1 MEQQDS
7 VKGELQTL
15 IMLEQQQN
23 QTLDAI
29 HSKGAFNPT
38 VQQTGGFGFGASH
51 YAPNMGGIQ
60 RIPVAGEYMN
70 QIHNAMN
77 FTQNI
82 PGMEPLNNFAAKV
95 RNATVNSRVESTN
108 PLYANESK
116 MSMEAR
122 ELSGANLGEKM
133 ATGTLSGVSMLSGF
147 AGSSIGS
154 ALGSGMIGSLV
165 GGAVGGAAVGAVVDI
180 GVDQMKQNFAYN
192 KYLLQNSY
200 RFINPFESN
209 NDRNAAG
216 FNRSE
221 RWDTANWLRKF
232 NTKMKISDDDTMMLL
247 QGFTEGDLLRDTS
260 DVESFKKKMEQLT
273 KSVKTM
279 ALSLNETYEEVVQTM
294 ADLKKAGLDTR
305 DYKAIAGLG
314 KITGS
319 FTGQDAGNVVDYQ
332 TKLAKALANGT
343 SLDINKTMSL
353 VQGTESFL
361 GYLYSEAE
369 KNQDTDENARLLYNR
384 INNRGGVEGATSDY
398 LQISKEMLGTNGTQF
413 NVAGAA
419 FYDYKNGQWVFNKDR
434 YEQYKNSDFNTIAKA
449 GAANMQAAG
458 KAGIAEWQSNAGNIM
473 MGDFGSDVSSMAD
486 LFRTIVNAA
495 KRTSG
500 MEDWSTANVME
511 NIFGLKGE
519 DTKFMSQLTDEINN
533 HPDIPGKINA
543 MAFAQTAMDDVLSNR
558 VGFGYELKNMW
569 EGAKDAIGDL
579 FSPIGRFFGWAGEGI
594 SDWWYGGTTDMNK
607 LRERWGSMDWD
618 NSPTKG
624 LRDALAEYARVA
636 QKTGYS
642 GDNIYSELGID
653 KTSDI
658 TSRGVYSSIDKLAE
672 ALQGLADDVTSYA
685 QVIRN
690 AAEKSNVSEG
700 VAAAAVK
707 ELGIT
712 DSTKAQEAIGKIGK
726 YKQSGLTEENAL
738 RKYLE
743 ENGKS
748 KDEVDNVIK
757 QVNQRGS
764 EYFADDLEIT
774 TNDANYGKDE
784 TAEKIF
790 GAKDGRKEL
799 ATSRVENIDEDN
811 IDNDSIPA
819 ARMAAFFGIGYD
831 ESEKNILGHTKIKE
845 EDLTKIIQATW
856 DNMSETADM
865 FLNNSFNGLSAQEKY
880 DRLYAFAQ
888 GSSFLKTQGVKWY
901 GGNIKKAMEENDG
914 LRDLGTM
921 SQGPWFI
928 TSQGGQGD
936 DYTIRKQFLDA
947 AEKYI
952 LNDDTTKQ
960 YYEEKKKVGGD
971 AFDRYL
977 RGETEG
983 ETFKN
988 FIKNGAAGMYDATL
1002 SERIKNEIKGKT
1014 LDEMKDYFSD
1024 RIDKAGGSNG
1034 EQGQRNREFEQARQK
1049 LLESVGTDINK
1060 RKEMAQYLDDNGK
1073 ASAKEI
1079 KDKFGVDQG
1088 TAEDYVTKRNAV
1100 GANAEYLASLRSA
1113 YSWADDQE
1121 EDSEARADAY
1131 MMLGRAVGV
1140 SADKKKII
1148 EKNLKN
1154 FDKMT
1159 PDQIDKVFKNAGDV
1173 ISESMFGDF
1182 AGQKVT
1188 AENREAIGQQLVASL
1203 SSSGMFKQDQ
1213 INDMV
1218 SYYINGTDSNGNKI
1232 LADNQTLDND
1242 SMSKFVSAVMN
1253 NITNGTM
1260 TNEDTNL
1267 KSSMD
1272 SLKKSVDNAT
1282 EAIKGT
1288 EGYKDK
1294 DADSGASYNVVLA
1307 DTKDKSSGVVKGNN
1321 NGTSS
1326 STSNNNSDW
1335 NFNDSR
1341 FPGSRKL

>member
-165 GGAVGGAAVGAVVDI
+165 GGAVGGAAIGAVVDI

-473 MGDFGSDVSSMAD
+473 MSDFGSDVSSMAD

-774 TNDANYGKDE
+774 TNDADYGKDE
-784 TAEKIF
+784 TAEKLF
-790 GAKDGRKEL
+790 GAKDNRREL
-799 ATSRVENIDEDN
+799 AAAKVKDIDEDN
-811 IDNDSIPA
+811 IDNASIPA
-819 ARMAAFFGIGYD
+819 ARMAAIFGINYD
-831 ESEKNILGHTKIKE
+831 ESEKNAIGHTKIKE
-845 EDLTKIIQATW
+845 EDLTRISQATME
-856 DNMSETADM
+856 NMSETAVM
-865 FLNNSFNGLSAQEKY
+865 FSNGDFNNLSAQEKY

-888 GSSFLKTQGVKWY
+888 GASFLKNREIDLSDDV
-901 GGNIKKAMEENDG
+901 KKAIE
-914 LRDLGTM
+914 
-921 SQGPWFI
+921 Q
-928 TSQGGQGD
+928 
-936 DYTIRKQFLDA
+936 
-947 AEKYI
+947 
-952 LNDDTTKQ
+952 NDDLKTLSKFGGIGVLSNLVPDDDITTNQVFVDTAKKYVLDNDDIRQ
-960 YYEEKKKVGGD
+960 YYEEKKKTTNS
-971 AFDRYL
+971 RS
-977 RGETEG
+977 ETES
-983 ETFKN
+983 FMD
-988 FIKNGAAGMYDATL
+988 FIKNGAAGMYDTTL
-1002 SERIKNEIKGKT
+1002 SEKIKKETEGMTVN
-1014 LDEMKDYFSD
+1014 EMKDYFSD
-1024 RIDKAGGSNG
+1024 KIDEAGGSNG
-1034 EQGQRNREFEQARQK
+1034 DQGKRNREFEQARQK
-1049 LLESVGTDINK
+1049 MLESVGNDINK
-1060 RKEMAQYLDDNGK
+1060 RRELAQYLEDNGK
-1073 ASAKEI
+1073 SSAKEI
-1079 KDKFGVDQG
+1079 KDKFGIDQG

-1100 GANAEYLASLRSA
+1100 GANAEYLASLRNA
-1113 YSWADDQE
+1113 YSVADNQE

-1154 FDKMT
+1154 FNKMT
-1159 PDQIDKVFKNAGDV
+1159 PDQIDEVFKNAGDV

-1182 AGQKVT
+1182 AGQQVT

-1232 LADNQTLDND
+1232 LADGQTLDND

-1341 FPGSRKL
+1341 FPGARKR

>member
-51 YAPNMGGIQ
+51 YVPNMGGIQ

-165 GGAVGGAAVGAVVDI
+165 GGAVGGAAVGAFVDI

-511 NIFGLKGE
+511 NIFGIKGE

-569 EGAKDAIGDL
+569 EGAKDTIGDL

-712 DSTKAQEAIGKIGK
+712 DSTKAQEAIGKIGE

-743 ENGKS
+743 ENGKP
-748 KDEVDNVIK
+748 KEEVDKIIN

-784 TAEKIF
+784 TAEKLF
-790 GAKDGRKEL
+790 GAKDNRREL
-799 ATSRVENIDEDN
+799 AAAKVKDIDEDN
-811 IDNDSIPA
+811 IDNASIPA
-819 ARMAAFFGIGYD
+819 ARMAAIFGINYD
-831 ESEKNILGHTKIKE
+831 ESEKNVIGHTKIKE
-845 EDLTKIIQATW
+845 EDLTRISQATME
-856 DNMSETADM
+856 NMSETAVM
-865 FLNNSFNGLSAQEKY
+865 FSNGDFNNLSAQEKY
-880 DRLYAFAQ
+880 DRLYAFSQ
-888 GSSFLKTQGVKWY
+888 GASFLKNRGIDLSDD
-901 GGNIKKAMEENDG
+901 IKKAIEQND
-914 LRDLGTM
+914 DLKTLSKFSGIGVL
-921 SQGPWFI
+921 SNLVPDDDI
-928 TSQGGQGD
+928 TTNQVFVD
-936 DYTIRKQFLDA
+936 TAK
-947 AEKYI
+947 KYI
-952 LNDDTTKQ
+952 LDNDDIRQ
-960 YYEEKKKVGGD
+960 YYEEKKKTTNS
-971 AFDRYL
+971 RS
-977 RGETEG
+977 ETES
-983 ETFKN
+983 FKD
-988 FIKNGAAGMYDATL
+988 FIKNGAAGMYDTTL
-1002 SERIKNEIKGKT
+1002 SEKIKKETEGMTVN
-1014 LDEMKDYFSD
+1014 EMKDYFSD
-1024 RIDKAGGSNG
+1024 KIDEAGGSNG
-1034 EQGQRNREFEQARQK
+1034 DQGKRNREFEQARQK
-1049 LLESVGTDINK
+1049 MLESVGNDINK
-1060 RKEMAQYLDDNGK
+1060 RRELAQYLEDNGK
-1073 ASAKEI
+1073 SSAKEI
-1079 KDKFGVDQG
+1079 KDKFGIDQG

-1100 GANAEYLASLRSA
+1100 GANAEYLASLRNA
-1113 YSWADDQE
+1113 YSVADNQE

-1154 FDKMT
+1154 FNKMT
-1159 PDQIDKVFKNAGDV
+1159 PDQIDEVFKNAGDV

-1218 SYYINGTDSNGNKI
+1218 SYYINGTDNNGNQI
-1232 LADNQTLDND
+1232 LKDGQTLDND

-1326 STSNNNSDW
+1326 STNNNLDVS
-1335 NFNDSR
+1335 SR
-1341 FPGSRKL
+1341 AQRFGTFSSAN

>member
-1 MEQQDS
+1 
-7 VKGELQTL
+7 
-15 IMLEQQQN
+15 
-23 QTLDAI
+23 
-29 HSKGAFNPT
+29 
-38 VQQTGGFGFGASH
+38 
-51 YAPNMGGIQ
+51 
-60 RIPVAGEYMN
+60 
-70 QIHNAMN
+70 
-77 FTQNI
+77 
-82 PGMEPLNNFAAKV
+82 
-95 RNATVNSRVESTN
+95 
-108 PLYANESK
+108 
-116 MSMEAR
+116 
-122 ELSGANLGEKM
+122 
-133 ATGTLSGVSMLSGF
+133 
-147 AGSSIGS
+147 
-154 ALGSGMIGSLV
+154 
-165 GGAVGGAAVGAVVDI
+165 
-180 GVDQMKQNFAYN
+180 
-192 KYLLQNSY
+192 
-200 RFINPFESN
+200 
-209 NDRNAAG
+209 
-216 FNRSE
+216 
-221 RWDTANWLRKF
+221 
-232 NTKMKISDDDTMMLL
+232 MKISDDDTMMLL

-511 NIFGLKGE
+511 NIFGIKGE

-569 EGAKDAIGDL
+569 EGAKDTIGDL

-743 ENGKS
+743 ENGKP
-748 KDEVDNVIK
+748 KEEVDKIIN

-784 TAEKIF
+784 TAEKLF
-790 GAKDGRKEL
+790 GAKDNRREL
-799 ATSRVENIDEDN
+799 AAAKVKDIDEDN
-811 IDNDSIPA
+811 IDNASIPA
-819 ARMAAFFGIGYD
+819 ARMAAIFGINYD
-831 ESEKNILGHTKIKE
+831 ESEKNVIGHTKIKE
-845 EDLTKIIQATW
+845 EDLTRISQATME
-856 DNMSETADM
+856 NMSETAVM
-865 FLNNSFNGLSAQEKY
+865 FSNGDFNNLSAQEKY
-880 DRLYAFAQ
+880 DRLYAFSQ
-888 GSSFLKTQGVKWY
+888 GASFLKNRGIDLSDD
-901 GGNIKKAMEENDG
+901 IKKAIEQND
-914 LRDLGTM
+914 DLKTLSKFSGIGVL
-921 SQGPWFI
+921 SNLVPDDDI
-928 TSQGGQGD
+928 TTNQVFVD
-936 DYTIRKQFLDA
+936 TAK
-947 AEKYI
+947 KYI
-952 LNDDTTKQ
+952 LDNDDIRQ
-960 YYEEKKKVGGD
+960 YYEEKKKTTNS
-971 AFDRYL
+971 RS
-977 RGETEG
+977 ETES
-983 ETFKN
+983 FKD
-988 FIKNGAAGMYDATL
+988 FIKNGAAGMYDTTL
-1002 SERIKNEIKGKT
+1002 SEKIKKETEGMTVN
-1014 LDEMKDYFSD
+1014 EMKDYFSD
-1024 RIDKAGGSNG
+1024 KIDEAGGSNG
-1034 EQGQRNREFEQARQK
+1034 DQGKRNREFEQARQK
-1049 LLESVGTDINK
+1049 MLESVGNDINK
-1060 RKEMAQYLDDNGK
+1060 RRELAQYLEDNGK
-1073 ASAKEI
+1073 SSAKEI
-1079 KDKFGVDQG
+1079 KDKFGIDQG

-1100 GANAEYLASLRSA
+1100 GANAEYLASLRNA
-1113 YSWADDQE
+1113 YSVADNQE

-1154 FDKMT
+1154 FNKMT
-1159 PDQIDKVFKNAGDV
+1159 PDQIDEVFKNAGDV

-1218 SYYINGTDSNGNKI
+1218 SYYINGTDNNGNQI
-1232 LADNQTLDND
+1232 LKDGQTLDND

-1341 FPGSRKL
+1341 FPGARKR

>member
-165 GGAVGGAAVGAVVDI
+165 GGAVGGAAVGAFVDI

-216 FNRSE
+216 FSRSE

-413 NVAGAA
+413 NMAGAA
-419 FYDYKNGQWVFNKDR
+419 FYDYKNGQWVFNKESYDAL
-434 YEQYKNSDFNTIAKA
+434 KGKSFNEIAERGRDSLIASGLA
-449 GAANMQAAG
+449 GQ
-458 KAGIAEWQSNAGNIM
+458 AEWQSNAGNIM

-558 VGFGYELKNMW
+558 VGAGYMLKNMW
-569 EGAKDAIGDL
+569 GGAKDAIGDL

-618 NSPTKG
+618 NSPTKE
-624 LRDALAEYARVA
+624 LEDALAEYARVSI
-636 QKTGYS
+636 KTGHA
-642 GDNIYSELGID
+642 GDNIYGELGID

-685 QVIRN
+685 QVIRD

-712 DSTKAQEAIGKIGK
+712 DSTKAQEAIGKIGE
-726 YKQSGLTEENAL
+726 YKQSGLTDEEAL
-738 RKYLE
+738 GKYLK

-748 KDEVDNVIK
+748 EEEANKVIN
-757 QVNQRGS
+757 QVKQRGS

-784 TAEKIF
+784 TAEKLF
-790 GAKDGRKEL
+790 GAKDNRREL
-799 ATSRVENIDEDN
+799 AAAKVKDIDEDN
-811 IDNDSIPA
+811 IDNASIPA
-819 ARMAAFFGIGYD
+819 ARMAAIFGINYD
-831 ESEKNILGHTKIKE
+831 ESEKNAIGHTKIKE
-845 EDLTKIIQATW
+845 EDLTRISQATME
-856 DNMSETADM
+856 NMSETAVM
-865 FLNNSFNGLSAQEKY
+865 FSNGDFNNLSAQEKY
-880 DRLYAFAQ
+880 DRLYAFSQ
-888 GSSFLKTQGVKWY
+888 GASFLKNRGIDLSDD
-901 GGNIKKAMEENDG
+901 IKKAIE
-914 LRDLGTM
+914 
-921 SQGPWFI
+921 Q
-928 TSQGGQGD
+928 
-936 DYTIRKQFLDA
+936 
-947 AEKYI
+947 
-952 LNDDTTKQ
+952 NDDLKTLSKFGGIGVLSNLVPDNDITTNQKFVDTAKKYVLDNDDIRQ
-960 YYEEKKKVGGD
+960 YYEEKKKTTNS
-971 AFDRYL
+971 RS
-977 RGETEG
+977 ETES
-983 ETFKN
+983 FMD
-988 FIKNGAAGMYDATL
+988 FIKNGAAGMYDTTL
-1002 SERIKNEIKGKT
+1002 SEKIKKETEGMTVN
-1014 LDEMKDYFSD
+1014 EMKDYFSD
-1024 RIDKAGGSNG
+1024 KIDKAGGSNG
-1034 EQGQRNREFEQARQK
+1034 EQGVKNRRFEQARQE
-1049 LLESVGTDINK
+1049 LLEEVGNDIDK
-1060 RKEMAQYLDDNGK
+1060 RRELAQYLKDNSN

-1079 KDKFGVDQG
+1079 KDKFGVGRG
-1088 TAEDYVTKRNAV
+1088 TAEYYVASRNDV
-1100 GANAEYLASLRSA
+1100 GANAEYLASLRNA
-1113 YSWADDQE
+1113 YSAADDQE

-1154 FDKMT
+1154 FNKMT
-1159 PDQIDKVFKNAGDV
+1159 PDQIKEVFKNAGDV
-1173 ISESMFGDF
+1173 ISESMFGEF

-1188 AENREAIGQQLVASL
+1188 SENREAIGQQLAASL

-1232 LADNQTLDND
+1232 LADDQTLDND

-1326 STSNNNSDW
+1326 STSNNSSDW

-1341 FPGSRKL
+1341 FPGARKR

>member
-38 VQQTGGFGFGASH
+38 VQQTGGFGFGVSH
-51 YAPNMGGIQ
+51 YVPNMGGIQ

-165 GGAVGGAAVGAVVDI
+165 GGAVGGAAVGAFVDI

-511 NIFGLKGE
+511 NIFGIKGE

-784 TAEKIF
+784 TAEKLF
-790 GAKDGRKEL
+790 GAKDNRREL
-799 ATSRVENIDEDN
+799 AAAKVKDIDEDN
-811 IDNDSIPA
+811 IDNASIPA
-819 ARMAAFFGIGYD
+819 ARMAAIFGINYD
-831 ESEKNILGHTKIKE
+831 ESEKNVIGHTKIKE
-845 EDLTKIIQATW
+845 EDLTRISQATME
-856 DNMSETADM
+856 NMSETAVM
-865 FLNNSFNGLSAQEKY
+865 FSNGDFNNLSAQEKY
-880 DRLYAFAQ
+880 DRLYAFTQ
-888 GSSFLKTQGVKWY
+888 GASFLKNRGIDLSDD
-901 GGNIKKAMEENDG
+901 IKKAIEQND
-914 LRDLGTM
+914 DLKTLSKFSGIGVL
-921 SQGPWFI
+921 SNLVPDDDI
-928 TSQGGQGD
+928 TTNQVFVD
-936 DYTIRKQFLDA
+936 TAK
-947 AEKYI
+947 KYI
-952 LNDDTTKQ
+952 LDNDDIRQ
-960 YYEEKKKVGGD
+960 YYEEKKKTTNS
-971 AFDRYL
+971 RS
-977 RGETEG
+977 ETES
-983 ETFKN
+983 FKD
-988 FIKNGAAGMYDATL
+988 FIKNGAAGMYDTTL
-1002 SERIKNEIKGKT
+1002 SEKIKKETEGMTVN
-1014 LDEMKDYFSD
+1014 EMKDYFSD
-1024 RIDKAGGSNG
+1024 KIDEAGGSNG
-1034 EQGQRNREFEQARQK
+1034 DQGKRNREFEQARQK
-1049 LLESVGTDINK
+1049 MLESVGNDINK
-1060 RKEMAQYLDDNGK
+1060 RRELAQYLEDNGK
-1073 ASAKEI
+1073 SSAKEI
-1079 KDKFGVDQG
+1079 KDKFGIDQG

-1100 GANAEYLASLRSA
+1100 GANAEYLASLRNA
-1113 YSWADDQE
+1113 YSVADNQE

-1154 FDKMT
+1154 FNKMT
-1159 PDQIDKVFKNAGDV
+1159 PDQIDEVFKNAGDV

-1182 AGQKVT
+1182 AGQQVT

-1232 LADNQTLDND
+1232 LADGQTLDND

>member
-51 YAPNMGGIQ
+51 YVPNMGGIQ

-133 ATGTLSGVSMLSGF
+133 ATCTLSGVSMLSGF

-165 GGAVGGAAVGAVVDI
+165 GGAVGGAAVGAFVDI

-221 RWDTANWLRKF
+221 RWDAANWLRKF

-511 NIFGLKGE
+511 NIFGIKGE

-569 EGAKDAIGDL
+569 EGAKDTIGDL

-743 ENGKS
+743 ENGKP
-748 KDEVDNVIK
+748 KEEVDKIIN

-784 TAEKIF
+784 TAEKLF
-790 GAKDGRKEL
+790 GAKDNRREL
-799 ATSRVENIDEDN
+799 AAAKVKDIDEDN
-811 IDNDSIPA
+811 IDNASIPA
-819 ARMAAFFGIGYD
+819 ARMAAIFGINYD
-831 ESEKNILGHTKIKE
+831 ESEKNVIGHTKIKE
-845 EDLTKIIQATW
+845 EDLTRISQATME
-856 DNMSETADM
+856 NMSETAVM
-865 FLNNSFNGLSAQEKY
+865 FSNGDFNNLSAQEKY
-880 DRLYAFAQ
+880 DRLYAFSQ
-888 GSSFLKTQGVKWY
+888 GASFLKNRGIDLSDD
-901 GGNIKKAMEENDG
+901 IKKAIEQND
-914 LRDLGTM
+914 DLKTLSKFSGIGVL
-921 SQGPWFI
+921 SNLVPDDDI
-928 TSQGGQGD
+928 TTNQVFVD
-936 DYTIRKQFLDA
+936 TAK
-947 AEKYI
+947 KYI
-952 LNDDTTKQ
+952 LDNDDIRQ
-960 YYEEKKKVGGD
+960 YYEEKKKTTNS
-971 AFDRYL
+971 RS
-977 RGETEG
+977 ETES
-983 ETFKN
+983 FKD
-988 FIKNGAAGMYDATL
+988 FIKNGAAGMYDTTL
-1002 SERIKNEIKGKT
+1002 SEKIKKETEGMTVN
-1014 LDEMKDYFSD
+1014 EMKDYFSD
-1024 RIDKAGGSNG
+1024 KIDEAGGSNG
-1034 EQGQRNREFEQARQK
+1034 DQGKRNREFEQARQK
-1049 LLESVGTDINK
+1049 MLESVGNDINK
-1060 RKEMAQYLDDNGK
+1060 RRELAQYLEDNGK
-1073 ASAKEI
+1073 SSAKEI
-1079 KDKFGVDQG
+1079 KDKFGIDQG

-1100 GANAEYLASLRSA
+1100 GANAEYLASLRNA
-1113 YSWADDQE
+1113 YSVADNQE

-1154 FDKMT
+1154 FNKMT
-1159 PDQIDKVFKNAGDV
+1159 PDQIDEVFKNAGDV

-1218 SYYINGTDSNGNKI
+1218 SYYINGTDNNGNQI
-1232 LADNQTLDND
+1232 LKDGQTLDND

-1341 FPGSRKL
+1341 FPGARKR

>member
-133 ATGTLSGVSMLSGF
+133 ATGTLSGASMLSGF

-165 GGAVGGAAVGAVVDI
+165 GGAVGGAAIGAVVDI

-319 FTGQDAGNVVDYQ
+319 FTGQDAGDVVDYQ

-343 SLDINKTMSL
+343 SLDINKTMGL

-398 LQISKEMLGTNGTQF
+398 LQIGKEMLGTNGTYF

-419 FYDYKNGQWVFNKDR
+419 FYDYKNGQWVFNKER
-434 YEQYKNSDFNTIAKA
+434 YEQYKNSDFNTIAGLGKDSLE
-449 GAANMQAAG
+449 AAG
-458 KAGIAEWQSNAGNIM
+458 LAGKAEWQSNAGNIM
-473 MGDFGSDVSSMAD
+473 MGDFGSNVSSMAD

-558 VGFGYELKNMW
+558 VGFGYELKNAW
-569 EGAKDAIGDL
+569 GGAKDAIGDL

-624 LRDALAEYARVA
+624 LRDALAEYARAA
-636 QKTGYS
+636 QKTGHS

-712 DSTKAQEAIGKIGK
+712 DSTKAQEAIGKIGE
-726 YKQSGLTEENAL
+726 YKQSGLSEENAL
-738 RKYLE
+738 RQYLK
-743 ENGKS
+743 ENGKTD
-748 KDEVDNVIK
+748 DEADKVIN
-757 QVNQRGS
+757 QVHQRGS

-774 TNDANYGKDE
+774 TNDNNYVKDK
-784 TAEKIF
+784 TAEKLF
-790 GAKDGRKEL
+790 GAKDDRKET
-799 ATSRVENIDEDN
+799 AASRAKSIDEDN
-811 IDNDSIPA
+811 IDNGSISA
-819 ARMAAFFGIGYD
+819 ARMAAIFGINYD
-831 ESEKNILGHTKIKE
+831 ESGKNAFGNTKIKE
-845 EDLTKIIQATW
+845 EDLTRISQATLE
-856 DNMSETADM
+856 NMSETAAL
-865 FLNNSFNGLSAQEKY
+865 FSSGKFNDLTAQEKY
-880 DRLYAFAQ
+880 DRLYSFVQ
-888 GSSFLKTQGVKWY
+888 GNQFLKDNKISLSDGIQTAIDNNEDLKSLTKVGAVGKNW
-901 GGNIKKAMEENDG
+901 NRHTSSTFNDIIKKYAFNGDSELEQYFENKKAT
-914 LRDLGTM
+914 L
-921 SQGPWFI
+921 
-928 TSQGGQGD
+928 QGD
-936 DYTIRKQFLDA
+936 WA
-947 AEKYI
+947 GGEGI
-952 LNDDTTKQ
+952 LL
-960 YYEEKKKVGGD
+960 EE
-971 AFDRYL
+971 F
-977 RGETEG
+977 
-983 ETFKN
+983 FKN
-988 FIKNGAAGMYDATL
+988 GSAGMYDTTL
-1002 SERIKNEIKGKT
+1002 SEKIKKETEGMTVN
-1014 LDEMKDYFSD
+1014 EMKDYFSD
-1024 RIDKAGGSNG
+1024 KIDKAGGSNG
-1034 EQGQRNREFEQARQK
+1034 EQGVKNRRFEQARQE
-1049 LLESVGTDINK
+1049 LLEEVGNDIDK
-1060 RKEMAQYLDDNGK
+1060 RRKLAQYLEDNSN

-1079 KDKFGVDQG
+1079 KDKFGVGRG
-1088 TAEDYVTKRNAV
+1088 TAEYYVASRNDV
-1100 GANAEYLASLRSA
+1100 GANAEYLASLRNA
-1113 YSWADDQE
+1113 YSAADDQE

-1154 FDKMT
+1154 FNKMT
-1159 PDQIDKVFKNAGDV
+1159 PDQIDEVFKNAGDV

-1188 AENREAIGQQLVASL
+1188 AENREAIGQQLAASL

-1232 LADNQTLDND
+1232 LADDQTLDND

-1326 STSNNNSDW
+1326 STSNNLDVSSRAQRFGTFSDA
-1335 NFNDSR
+1335 N
-1341 FPGSRKL
+1341 

>member
-51 YAPNMGGIQ
+51 YVPNMGGIQ

-165 GGAVGGAAVGAVVDI
+165 GGAVGGAAIGAVVDI

-221 RWDTANWLRKF
+221 RWDAANWLRKF

-511 NIFGLKGE
+511 NIFGIKGE

-569 EGAKDAIGDL
+569 GGAKDAIGDL
-579 FSPIGRFFGWAGEGI
+579 FSLIGRFFGWAGEGI

-748 KDEVDNVIK
+748 KEEVDKVIN

-784 TAEKIF
+784 TAEKLF
-790 GAKDGRKEL
+790 GAKDNRREL
-799 ATSRVENIDEDN
+799 AAAKLDDLDLGEIDRGSEN
-811 IDNDSIPA
+811 A
-819 ARMAAFFGIGYD
+819 AQVATLLGINYD
-831 ESEKNILGHTKIKE
+831 ESEKNFFGHTKIKE
-845 EDLTKIIQATW
+845 EDRSKIAQSALENI
-856 DNMSETADM
+856 SETALM
-865 FLNNSFNGLSAQEKY
+865 MRSGEFNSISSQEKL
-880 DRLYAFAQ
+880 DRLTMLRY
-888 GSSFLKTQGVKWY
+888 GGEFLKDRYGDEVYDKLPDSINNALKENKDFNIMFNATDTPENAAYIGQRVKDY
-901 GGNIKKAMEENDG
+901 VLDNDEKRSYFDKKN
-914 LRDLGTM
+914 
-921 SQGPWFI
+921 
-928 TSQGGQGD
+928 
-936 DYTIRKQFLDA
+936 
-947 AEKYI
+947 
-952 LNDDTTKQ
+952 
-960 YYEEKKKVGGD
+960 VGGTLSLKD
-971 AFDRYL
+971 
-977 RGETEG
+977 
-983 ETFKN
+983 
-988 FIKNGAAGMYDATL
+988 FIKNGAAGMYDTTL
-1002 SERIKNEIKGKT
+1002 SEKIKKETEGMTVN
-1014 LDEMKDYFSD
+1014 EMKDYFSD
-1024 RIDKAGGSNG
+1024 KIDEAGGSNG
-1034 EQGQRNREFEQARQK
+1034 DQGKRNREFEQARQK
-1049 LLESVGTDINK
+1049 MLESVGNDINK
-1060 RKEMAQYLDDNGK
+1060 RRELAQYLEDNGK
-1073 ASAKEI
+1073 SSAKEI
-1079 KDKFGVDQG
+1079 KDKFGIDQG

-1100 GANAEYLASLRSA
+1100 GANAEYLASLRNA
-1113 YSWADDQE
+1113 YSVADNQE

-1154 FDKMT
+1154 FNKMT
-1159 PDQIDKVFKNAGDV
+1159 PDQIDEVFKNAGDV

-1182 AGQKVT
+1182 AGQQVT

-1232 LADNQTLDND
+1232 LADGQTLDND

-1341 FPGSRKL
+1341 FPGARKR

>member
-165 GGAVGGAAVGAVVDI
+165 GGAVGGAAVGAFVDI

-216 FNRSE
+216 FSRSE

-419 FYDYKNGQWVFNKDR
+419 FYDYKNGQWVFNKER
-434 YEQYKNSDFNTIAKA
+434 YDALKGKSFNEIAERGRDSLIASGLA
-449 GAANMQAAG
+449 GQ
-458 KAGIAEWQSNAGNIM
+458 AEWQSNAGNIM

-543 MAFAQTAMDDVLSNR
+543 MAFAQTAMDDLLSNR

-569 EGAKDAIGDL
+569 GGAKDAIGDL

-636 QKTGYS
+636 QKTGVA
-642 GDNIYSELGID
+642 GDNIYGELGID

-685 QVIRN
+685 QVIRD

-712 DSTKAQEAIGKIGK
+712 DSAKAQEAISKIGE
-726 YKQSGLTEENAL
+726 YKQSGLTDEEAL
-738 RKYLE
+738 GEYLKK
-743 ENGKS
+743 NGKS
-748 KDEVDNVIK
+748 EEEANKVIN
-757 QVNQRGS
+757 QVKQRGS

-784 TAEKIF
+784 TAEKLF
-790 GAKDGRKEL
+790 GAKDNRRESSI
-799 ATSRVENIDEDN
+799 SRVENVDEGD
-811 IDNDSIPA
+811 IDNDSVTA

-831 ESEKNILGHTKIKE
+831 ESEKNFIGHTKIKE
-845 EDLTKIIQATW
+845 EDLTRISQATME
-856 DNMSETADM
+856 NMSETAALFSSGKFKD
-865 FLNNSFNGLSAQEKY
+865 LTAQEKY

-888 GSSFLKTQGVKWY
+888 GSAFLDERDIELSDGIKDAIDNNQDLKDLTGVKISRKNKYWY
-901 GGNIKKAMEENDG
+901 RNTPIFTQIAENHI
-914 LRDLGTM
+914 L
-921 SQGPWFI
+921 
-928 TSQGGQGD
+928 GD
-936 DYTIRKQFLDA
+936 DA
-947 AEKYI
+947 A
-952 LNDDTTKQ
+952 KQ
-960 YYEEKKKVGGD
+960 YFRDKQSMIEGGSEMSM
-971 AFDRYL
+971 FDD
-977 RGETEG
+977 
-983 ETFKN
+983 
-988 FIKNGAAGMYDATL
+988 FIKNGAAGMYDTTL

-1049 LLESVGTDINK
+1049 LLESVGNDINK
-1060 RKEMAQYLDDNGK
+1060 RRELAQYLNDNSK

-1079 KDKFGVDQG
+1079 KDKFGTDQG

-1100 GANAEYLASLRSA
+1100 GANAEYLASLRNA

-1188 AENREAIGQQLVASL
+1188 AENREAIGQQLAASL